1 MAKLLK
7 IAPLPAANGEEW
19 RLFRRQCISGENSS
33 QFLEFVGEL
42 AFFMV
47 DPVVRGKGKR
57 SIPLEGRR
65 EALYKLIVMKKRV
78 QDRCNFM
85 AAPRSIAPYD
95 DILDLQEG
103 PLSGLELL
111 NRVMASLEGVTL
123 EFPEYQ
129 IKTRGAV

>member
-1 MAKLLK
+1 
-7 IAPLPAANGEEW
+7 
-19 RLFRRQCISGENSS
+19 
-33 QFLEFVGEL
+33 
-42 AFFMV
+42 
-47 DPVVRGKGKR
+47 
-57 SIPLEGRR
+57 
-65 EALYKLIVMKKRV
+65 
-78 QDRCNFM
+78 M